1 MEELM
6 NISKLAS
13 TVILATAFATLF
25 LFAFLFFLYGD
36 FANALSMTAGL
47 FGGIA
52 TLVAAYVATQLF
64 NDWKK
69 EAKYTRNTQVLNEF
83 WDNYIDVKTK
93 LVSLSDLL
101 GRRSIRRDKR
111 LAAPLLDGVNESLV
125 KLYFYQAKLEVILEI
140 GDSDPIFSEMDDII
154 KEYMK
159 ILHVDDY
166 TYSGFLEEEALLIN
180 RLNTLQP
187 KLLKHLK
194 TLNENS
200 FT

>member
-1 MEELM
+1 M
-6 NISKLAS
+6 NISKMAP
-13 TVILATAFATLF
+13 TVILATAFATIF
-25 LFAFLFFLYGD
+25 LFAFLFYLYGD
-36 FANALSMTAGL
+36 LKDALSDTASF

-83 WDNYIDVKTK
+83 WDNYIDVKIK

-101 GRRSIRRDKR
+101 GRQSIRLNKK
-111 LAAPLLDGVNESLV
+111 LAVPLLDGVNDSLV
-125 KLYFYQAKLEVILEI
+125 KLYFYQAKLEVTLEI
-140 GDSDPIFSEMDDII
+140 RDSDPIFSEMEAII

-166 TYSGFLEEEALLIN
+166 TYLGFLEKEAPLID
-180 RLNTLQP
+180 RINTLQP
-187 KLLKHLK
+187 ELLKYLK

-200 FT
+200 LI

>member
-1 MEELM
+1 MD
-6 NISKLAS
+6 ISKLAS
-13 TVILATAFATLF
+13 TVILATAFATILLF
-25 LFAFLFFLYGD
+25 TFLFFLYGD
-36 FANALSMTAGL
+36 FANALSMTAGF

-52 TLVAAYVATQLF
+52 TLVAAYVATRLF

-140 GDSDPIFSEMDDII
+140 GDSDPIFSEMEDII

>member
-1 MEELM
+1 MD
-6 NISKLAS
+6 ISKLAS
-13 TVILATAFATLF
+13 TVILATAFATIL

-36 FANALSMTAGL
+36 FANALSMTAGF

-101 GRRSIRRDKR
+101 GRRSIQRDKR

-140 GDSDPIFSEMDDII
+140 GDSDPIFSEMEDII
-154 KEYMK
+154 REYMK

-166 TYSGFLEEEALLIN
+166 IYSSFLEEEALLIN
-180 RLNTLQP
+180 RINTLQP

>member
-1 MEELM
+1 M

-140 GDSDPIFSEMDDII
+140 GDSDPIFSEMEDII

-166 TYSGFLEEEALLIN
+166 TYSGFLEEETLLIN